1 MLTFTEKKEHLL
13 NILLRAE
20 TLSPTEK
27 LVAVAMVFK
36 ISDNGVVDLRMKEI
50 AELSSLSVRGLRD
63 VLNAFRPKRF
73 LIPVTI
79 TQRRHTTLSCG
90 DCYE

>member
-63 VLNAFRPKRF
+63 VLKRLQAKKIF
-73 LIPVTI
+73 DTRYHSAKKTYYFVMWRL
-79 TQRRHTTLSCG
+79 L
-90 DCYE
+90 

>member
-50 AELSSLSVRGLRD
+50 AELSSLTVRGLRD
-63 VLNAFRPKRF
+63 VLKRLQAKNIF
-73 LIPVTI
+73 DTRYHEAKKTYYFAMWRML
-79 TQRRHTTLSCG
+79 
-90 DCYE
+90 

>member
-63 VLNAFRPKRF
+63 VLKRLQAKKIF
-73 LIPVTI
+73 DTRYHSAKKTYYFVMWRML
-79 TQRRHTTLSCG
+79 
-90 DCYE
+90 

>member
-63 VLNAFRPKRF
+63 VLKRLQAKKIFDTRYHNAKKTYYFVMWR
-73 LIPVTI
+73 L
-79 TQRRHTTLSCG
+79 L
-90 DCYE
+90 

>member
-1 MLTFTEKKEHLL
+1 MLTFPEKKEHVL
-13 NILLRAE
+13 NVLLRAE

-36 ISDNGVVDLRMKEI
+36 IGDNGVVDLRMKEI

-63 VLNAFRPKRF
+63 VLKRLQAKKIFDTRYHNAKKTYYFVMWR
-73 LIPVTI
+73 L
-79 TQRRHTTLSCG
+79 L
-90 DCYE
+90 

>member
-50 AELSSLSVRGLRD
+50 AELSSLTVRGLRE
-63 VLNAFRPKRF
+63 VLKRLQAKRIF
-73 LIPVTI
+73 DTRFHGAKKTYSFPMWRML
-79 TQRRHTTLSCG
+79 
-90 DCYE
+90 

>member
-36 ISDNGVVDLRMKEI
+36 ISDNGVVDLRMNEI
-50 AELSSLSVRGLRD
+50 AQLSSLSVRGLRD
-63 VLNAFRPKRF
+63 VLKRLQAKKIF
-73 LIPVTI
+73 DTRYHEAKKTYYFAMWRML
-79 TQRRHTTLSCG
+79 
-90 DCYE
+90 

>member
-1 MLTFTEKKEHLL
+1 MLTFPEKKEHLL

-50 AELSSLSVRGLRD
+50 PELSSLSVRGLRD
-63 VLNAFRPKRF
+63 VLKRLQAKKIF
-73 LIPVTI
+73 DTRYHSAKKTYYFVMWRL
-79 TQRRHTTLSCG
+79 L
-90 DCYE
+90 

>member
-1 MLTFTEKKEHLL
+1 MLTFPEKKEHLL

-36 ISDNGVVDLRMKEI
+36 ISDNGVVDLRMKEL

-63 VLNAFRPKRF
+63 VLKRLQSKKIF
-73 LIPVTI
+73 DT
-79 TQRRHTTLSCG
+79 RSF
-90 DCYE
+90 

>member
-1 MLTFTEKKEHLL
+1 MLTFPEKKEHLL

-36 ISDNGVVDLRMKEI
+36 IGDNGVVDLRMKEI

-63 VLNAFRPKRF
+63 VLKRLQAKKIFDTRYHNAKKTYYFVMWR
-73 LIPVTI
+73 L
-79 TQRRHTTLSCG
+79 L
-90 DCYE
+90 

>member
-1 MLTFTEKKEHLL
+1 M
-13 NILLRAE
+13 LRAE

-50 AELSSLSVRGLRD
+50 AELSSLTIRGLRE
-63 VLNAFRPKRF
+63 VLKRLQAKKIF
-73 LIPVTI
+73 DTRYHSAKKTYYFVMWRL
-79 TQRRHTTLSCG
+79 L
-90 DCYE
+90 

>member
-20 TLSPTEK
+20 TLSPPEK

-36 ISDNGVVDLRMKEI
+36 ISDNGVVDLRMNEI
-50 AELSSLSVRGLRD
+50 AQLSSLSVRGLRD
-63 VLNAFRPKRF
+63 VLKRLQAKKIF
-73 LIPVTI
+73 DTRYHSAKKTYYFVMWRL
-79 TQRRHTTLSCG
+79 L
-90 DCYE
+90 

>member
-63 VLNAFRPKRF
+63 VLKRLQAKKIF
-73 LIPVTI
+73 DTRYHSAKKTYYFVMW
-79 TQRRHTTLSCG
+79 RRL
-90 DCYE
+90 